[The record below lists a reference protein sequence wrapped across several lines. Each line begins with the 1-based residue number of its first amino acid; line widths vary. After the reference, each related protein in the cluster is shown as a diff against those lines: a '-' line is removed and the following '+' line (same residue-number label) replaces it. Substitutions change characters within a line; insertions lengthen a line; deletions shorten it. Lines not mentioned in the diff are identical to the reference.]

1 MKLDKNF
8 YLKDTVDISKS
19 LLGKILV
26 RKTKDKTY
34 KARIVETESYLGVED
49 KAAHTYKGKRTNRTE
64 TMFLEGGYCYVYF
77 TYGMYNLLNIVT
89 EEKDNPRAVLIR
101 AVEPIS
107 NIDDFS
113 ISRYNLEYNQLNSYK
128 KKNLTNGPGKLTMAM
143 EIDRNLDKMSILE
156 DKIYIEDDNFR
167 DFKIV
172 EAKRVGIDYAEEWKD
187 KLLRFYIEGN
197 KYVSVK

>member
-1 MKLDKNF
+1 MKLDKSF
-8 YLKDTVDISKS
+8 YLKDTVEISKS

-49 KAAHTYKGKRTNRTE
+49 KAAHTYKGKRTKRTE

-113 ISRYNLEYNQLNSYK
+113 ISRYNLEYNKLNSYK

-143 EIDRNLDKMSILE
+143 EIDRNLDKISILE
-156 DKIYIEDDNFR
+156 DEIYIEDDNFK